1 MNKFIEMILNMLVV
15 IVGIVIIGLII
26 GIPTMILWNWLM
38 PDIFGVKEITFFQA
52 WGLYIL
58 AGLLFKSSS
67 SSK

>member
-67 SSK
+67 SSN